1 MFSTLGRKY
10 FLFTLD
16 YYLCIYVWAI
26 PLKEF
31 HMFPNVDKW
40 TSKASSWTFGE
51 VGPFTDGVFF
61 LWLMRGETSFKIHKM
76 SVLTFYRDPR

>member
-1 MFSTLGRKY
+1 
-10 FLFTLD
+10 
-16 YYLCIYVWAI
+16 
-26 PLKEF
+26 
-31 HMFPNVDKW
+31 MFPNVDKW

-76 SVLTFYRDPR
+76 SVLTFYCDPR